1 MNKREVD
8 LVKRISA
15 LCEQLVAESATAATE
30 EGTPTRPGGSRRH
43 RLTQV
48 ELAAL
53 PPVLDANGVEL
64 VPGIKV
70 KCPDGVRGRVE
81 RVDRKSK
88 RAVVE
93 RNDGLVKMVTAHKLA
108 VTSKVAAAA

>member
-1 MNKREVD
+1 MNKKEVE

-15 LCEQLVAESATAATE
+15 LCEQLIADSALSALEPDA
-30 EGTPTRPGGSRRH
+30 PTKPGGARRH
-43 RLTQV
+43 RLTQA

-64 VPGIKV
+64 APGLKV

-81 RVDRKSK
+81 RIDRKSK

-93 RNDGLVKMVTAHKLA
+93 RNDGLVKMVTASKLA
-108 VTSKVAAAA
+108 VTSKVAVAA